1 PVITTGGAGGQVDPT
16 QIQVADLN
24 KTFNDPLAAKVRS
37 TLRRDYNFSRTPGRT
52 YSVPCVFSSE
62 QLRYPK
68 PDGTVCQSK
77 SFVGEGVKLDCA
89 GGFGAVM
96 MVTAT
101 FGMVAAARA
110 VERLADGRAL
120 RPSRRTPGNA

>member
-1 PVITTGGAGGQVDPT
+1 M
-16 QIQVADLN
+16 
-24 KTFNDPLAAKVRS
+24 
-37 TLRRDYNFSRTPGRT
+37 
-52 YSVPCVFSSE
+52 
-62 QLRYPK
+62 
-68 PDGTVCQSK
+68 
-77 SFVGEGVKLDCA
+77 KLDCA